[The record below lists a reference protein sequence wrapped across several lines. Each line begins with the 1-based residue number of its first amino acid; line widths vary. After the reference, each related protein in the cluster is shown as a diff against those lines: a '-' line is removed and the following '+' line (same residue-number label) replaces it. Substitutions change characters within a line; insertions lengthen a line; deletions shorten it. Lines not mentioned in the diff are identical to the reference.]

1 MSRLTHDEGERERK
15 RDDPETKQTIK
26 LHPRVD
32 YWVLAAA
39 LPSLLSSP
47 LTPSI
52 RLMKILE

>member
-1 MSRLTHDEGERERK
+1 MSRLTHDEGERK
-15 RDDPETKQTIK
+15 LNNPETKQTIK

-39 LPSLLSSP
+39 LPSLLSS